1 MISRCETGESIY
13 TRCSTRHR
21 VMARLDGPEWMVVVC
36 QTSTTTVKYKCRAS
50 RGEFFTLTL
59 CRINMGSTGVLP
71 NRMFVRVKGVLP
83 NRMFVR
89 VKRCSTEQ
97 KVCSG
102 KKVFYRTECLLG

>member
-50 RGEFFTLTL
+50 RGEFSTLTL
-59 CRINMGSTGVLP
+59 CRINMVSTGVLP
-71 NRMFVRVKGVLP
+71 NRMFVRVK
-83 NRMFVR
+83 M
-89 VKRCSTEQ
+89 CSTEQ
-97 KVCSG
+97 NVCSG
-102 KKVFYRTECLLG
+102 IKVFDGTEGL